1 MITKKNKG
9 YIFLVGI
16 LILFSLNFVSAIPPV
31 LQDSNFATGYEIEIP
46 FIGTLKQNQD
56 FTFNFHLFNQ
66 SNGYPID
73 NSSTNCYFDLYN
85 SSGVHLIETIV
96 PHENSIKVNE
106 WELKVLGG
114 NFSSIGQY
122 GYIIQCNSSTSS
134 LGGVEEVGFEVT
146 LNGEDFTTAKS
157 ISYLGFILICVLLLL
172 TTIYGGIKVKW
183 KHPKDR
189 NEQIIGINNFRYIKV
204 FLFTMAY
211 FEAMF
216 LFGLSYKFFNEGGL
230 DGFTEFFNFIYQMF
244 LNLMFPIMIVM
255 IVIMFAIWIN
265 NKNLSKKI
273 KLGL

>member
-9 YIFLVGI
+9 YMFLVGI

-31 LQDSNFATGYEIEIP
+31 LQDSNFAGGYEIEVP

-56 FTFNFHLFNQ
+56 FTFNFHLFNI

-85 SSGVHLIETIV
+85 SSGVHLVEVII

-114 NFSSIGQY
+114 NFSVIGQY
-122 GYIIQCNSSTSS
+122 GYIVQCNSSTSS

-146 LNGEDFTTAKS
+146 LNGDEFSTAKS

-189 NEQIIGINNFRYIKV
+189 NEQIIGINNFRYVKV

-265 NKNLSKKI
+265 NKNLSKNI